1 MDNSLRFQRLEELK
15 RWAFMKYSARLK
27 AKSVCVEKARKILG
41 YRDSRYVRKLAL
53 EGWLERYAMG
63 KKKIGRIMT
72 VSIIAFMKARMEEA
86 GVSPYLADDE
96 IEATLI
102 RQGLL

>member
-1 MDNSLRFQRLEELK
+1 MAGK
-15 RWAFMKYSARLK
+15 
-27 AKSVCVEKARKILG
+27 V
-41 YRDSRYVRKLAL
+41 RDGQ
-53 EGWLERYAMG
+53 E
-63 KKKIGRIMT
+63 KIGRIMT

-86 GVSPYLADDE
+86 GISPYLADDE